1 MKPSGNN
8 KVIMHIDVNSA
19 YLSWQAVYEL
29 QQGSSVDLR
38 ELVAVIGGSIAERH
52 GIILAKSIPAK
63 KYGIQTGEVIWQA
76 KQKCPDLVV
85 VPPNYQLYMKASNA
99 LYELLKG
106 YFPAIQRFSID
117 EFFLDY
123 TGMEV
128 HFGEPVEAAHAIK
141 NRIKRELG
149 FTVNVGVSSNKLLAK
164 MAGELKKPDMVHT
177 LWTHE
182 IQTKM
187 WPLPVGELYMVGR
200 KTNKKLKE
208 LNIHTIEDLAT
219 ADRKLL
225 KDKLKS
231 FGSLIWCYANGME
244 ESPVVNGSYL
254 PMKGMGNSST
264 IRFDVEDNKTAY
276 KILLSLTES
285 VGSRLR
291 EAGCCC
297 SVISVSIRNA
307 ELQTYSH
314 QRKIYSPTNVTN
326 TIYKTVKELFDE
338 CWQGEKI
345 RHLGVRVGE
354 LCSDKCIQYSFFDE
368 GNLEKNRSL
377 DQVIDTIREKHGK
390 YSVVRGIF
398 TDGEVSPILGGVGN
412 DDYLMMSSIL

>member
-1 MKPSGNN
+1 MRSFSSK

-19 YLSWQAVYEL
+19 YLSWQAAYEL

-38 ELVAVIGGSIAERH
+38 EISSVVGGSIADRH
-52 GIILAKSIPAK
+52 GIVLAKSIPAK
-63 KYGIQTGEVIWQA
+63 KYGITTGEVIWQA
-76 KQKCPDLVV
+76 KQKCPELVV

-99 LYELLKG
+99 LYKLLQE
-106 YFPAIQRFSID
+106 YFPSIQRFSVD

-128 HFGEPVEAAHAIK
+128 HFGEPLAAAHIIK
-141 NRIKRELG
+141 DRIKKEMG
-149 FTVNVGVSSNKLLAK
+149 FTVNVGISHNKLLAK

-177 LWTHE
+177 LWPHE
-182 IQTKM
+182 LEGKM
-187 WPLPVGELYMVGR
+187 WPLPVGELFMVGR
-200 KTNKKLKE
+200 KTERKLKE
-208 LNIHTIEDLAT
+208 LNIHTIGDLAT
-219 ADRKLL
+219 ADTGLL

-231 FGSLIWCYANGME
+231 FGNLIWCYANGIE
-244 ESPVVNGSYL
+244 ESQVVNGSHL
-254 PMKGMGNSST
+254 PMKGMGNSTT
-264 IRFDVEDNKTAY
+264 IRFDVEDKKIAY

-285 VGSRLR
+285 VGARLR

-326 TIYKTVKELFDE
+326 IIYKAIKALFDE

-345 RHLGVRVGE
+345 RHLGVRVTD
-354 LCSDKCIQYSFFDE
+354 LCSDECIQYSFFDE
-368 GNLEKNRSL
+368 GNQEKSRSL
-377 DQVIDTIREKHGK
+377 DNAIDTIRERYGK
-390 YSVVRGIF
+390 YSVIRGSF
-398 TDGEVSPILGGVGN
+398 TDGEVSPISGGVGN

>member
-1 MKPSGNN
+1 MKASSN
-8 KVIMHIDVNSA
+8 KKIIMHIDVNSA
-19 YLSWQAVYEL
+19 YLSWQAVYDL
-29 QQGSSVDLR
+29 QQGSTVDLR
-38 ELVAVIGGSIAERH
+38 EISSVIGGSLADRH

-76 KQKCPDLVV
+76 RQKCPDLVV

-99 LYELLKG
+99 LYELLKE
-106 YFPAIQRFSID
+106 YFPAIQRFSVD
-117 EFFLDY
+117 ECFLDY

-128 HFGEPVEAAHAIK
+128 HFGEPLEAAHTIK
-141 NRIKRELG
+141 DRIKRELG
-149 FTVNVGVSSNKLLAK
+149 FTVNIGISSNKLLAK

-177 LWTHE
+177 LWPHE
-182 IQTKM
+182 IKAKM
-187 WPLPVGELYMVGR
+187 WPLPVEELYMVGR

-225 KDKLKS
+225 KDKFKS
-231 FGSLIWCYANGME
+231 FGNLIWCYANGME
-244 ESPVVNGSYL
+244 ESPVINGACV

-264 IRFDVEDNKTAY
+264 IRFDVEDKVTAH

-285 VGSRLR
+285 VASRLR

-314 QRKIYSPTNVTN
+314 QRKIYSPTNITN
-326 TIYKTVKELFDE
+326 AIYNTVKELFDE
-338 CWQGEKI
+338 CWPGEKI
-345 RHLGVRVGE
+345 RHLGVRVSD
-354 LCSDKCIQYSFFDE
+354 LCSDEFIQYSLFDE
-368 GNLEKNRSL
+368 DDIERKRSL

-390 YSVVRGIF
+390 YAVIRGIF